1 MPSIRSIGGPC
12 GIALCACL
20 LALSASCALDRPHG
34 RCDALRL
41 DGPPADASVILIV
54 SDTMRRDRVGVY
66 GGSASTPAFD
76 RFARDHLLFER
87 AFTQAPWTKPSI
99 ATLFTSLYPSQHGLA
114 SHPQLR
120 KIMNRDSAE
129 GAHSGVDVLHDSY
142 STLAE
147 IMRDAGFRTAAF
159 VSNPWMDRGFGF
171 AQGFEVYQDSFDG
184 WNVPG
189 ERVSRAGLQWVEGLA
204 PGERFF
210 LYLHYIDSHRPYGKL
225 GDSLVAE
232 LEALDADAPRPHRA
246 AMGLHRWL
254 VNHPQQEFTQE
265 GLKRLEL
272 MQPRMALI
280 DEAYDRGVEAF
291 DRALKLFLDGFSRH
305 PSHDRT
311 AILIT
316 SDHGEAL
323 YERGYGNHGLGLFD
337 DESAIPLAAHLPGV
351 RGKGRVSCPVGLIDV
366 MPTLCTYLG
375 VDCPETM
382 FGRSLFADTGE
393 GPAVDRV
400 VTEGVM
406 FKPRN
411 RTIRDDNYKLFWEPD
426 GAMPK
431 RARAQ
436 ALYHIATDPRE
447 RRNLLTPGN
456 STPELEE
463 LARKMM
469 RELREAVPDFDR
481 PAAELAP
488 VDPQLEDRL
497 RALGYLE

>member
-1 MPSIRSIGGPC
+1 M
-12 GIALCACL
+12 
-20 LALSASCALDRPHG
+20 
-34 RCDALRL
+34 
-41 DGPPADASVILIV
+41 
-54 SDTMRRDRVGVY
+54 
-66 GGSASTPAFD
+66 
-76 RFARDHLLFER
+76 
-87 AFTQAPWTKPSI
+87 
-99 ATLFTSLYPSQHGLA
+99 
-114 SHPQLR
+114 
-120 KIMNRDSAE
+120 
-129 GAHSGVDVLHDSY
+129 
-142 STLAE
+142 
-147 IMRDAGFRTAAF
+147 
-159 VSNPWMDRGFGF
+159 
-171 AQGFEVYQDSFDG
+171 
-184 WNVPG
+184 
-189 ERVSRAGLQWVEGLA
+189 
-204 PGERFF
+204 
-210 LYLHYIDSHRPYGKL
+210 
-225 GDSLVAE
+225 
-232 LEALDADAPRPHRA
+232 
-246 AMGLHRWL
+246 
-254 VNHPQQEFTQE
+254 
-265 GLKRLEL
+265 
-272 MQPRMALI
+272 
-280 DEAYDRGVEAF
+280 
-291 DRALKLFLDGFSRH
+291 
-305 PSHDRT
+305 
-311 AILIT
+311 
-316 SDHGEAL
+316 
-323 YERGYGNHGLGLFD
+323 
-337 DESAIPLAAHLPGV
+337 

-382 FGRSLFADTGE
+382 FGRSLLADTGE

-411 RTIRDDNYKLFWEPD
+411 RTIRDDTYKLFWEPD